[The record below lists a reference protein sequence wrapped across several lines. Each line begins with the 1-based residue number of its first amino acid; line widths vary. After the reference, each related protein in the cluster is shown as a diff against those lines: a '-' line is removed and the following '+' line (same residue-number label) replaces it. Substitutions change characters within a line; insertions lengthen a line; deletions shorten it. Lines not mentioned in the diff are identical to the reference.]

1 MIISTELTEEEL
13 VKLRGDMETMKAED
27 LGAVMKA
34 AIMAFKPSSGS
45 VAQPVE
51 ADQQHG

>member
-34 AIMAFKPSSGS
+34 AIMAFKPNGPM
-45 VAQPVE
+45 AQS
-51 ADQQHG
+51 ADNEQHNG